1 MGRYTTIKEVFMSSI
16 SEYTAKVHEY
26 MDATDKVIAA
36 KNKEIERLED
46 IVLKSDLLIK
56 ALKEMLCRSIEGE
69 LSEEA
74 QKEILAKFRN

>member
-1 MGRYTTIKEVFMSSI
+1 MSSI
-16 SEYTAKVHEY
+16 SEYI
-26 MDATDKVIAA
+26 DKLEKYQRVTEQLIAR
-36 KNKEIERLED
+36 KDEEIDHLEK
-46 IVLKSDLLIK
+46 IVRKSDIYIK

>member
-1 MGRYTTIKEVFMSSI
+1 MSSI

-46 IVLKSDLLIK
+46 IVLMSDRYIK
-56 ALKEMLCRSIEGE
+56 TLKELLCRSIEGE

-74 QKEILAKFRN
+74 QKKILAKFRN